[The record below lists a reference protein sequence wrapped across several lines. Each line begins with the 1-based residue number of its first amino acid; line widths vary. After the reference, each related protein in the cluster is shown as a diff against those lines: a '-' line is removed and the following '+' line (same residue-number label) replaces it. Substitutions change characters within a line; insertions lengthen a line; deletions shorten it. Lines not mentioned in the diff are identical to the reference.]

1 MSLHISIKPGE
12 GRNFAK
18 AGKMFIS
25 TMDKC
30 DEKQPIREVEADEKD
45 KFEQI
50 PNIKITK
57 DGSIEDCRE
66 VVYVA
71 GKSGSGKSW
80 YANQYAQKYQKVFPH
95 NPIYI
100 ISSVDDG
107 AKDMYKQLEDN
118 ALKNGE
124 ENVIRI
130 PKEEIK
136 DLDPVNFKDCL
147 VIFDDCG
154 QFKKPYLKECSDLR
168 DALLEIGRHKNVYM
182 VCIEHLLFQYKDTR
196 KLLNEATNVVFFPSS
211 CFHHIER
218 YCKQYAGLDK
228 ANIDKIRN
236 SKSRWM
242 TIFNSYP
249 VVIMGETECWI
260 P

>member
-1 MSLHISIKPGE
+1 MSLHISCKPGE

-18 AGKMFIS
+18 AGKYFIS
-25 TMDKC
+25 TMAQAKVS
-30 DEKQPIREVEADEKD
+30 PIKKVDADEKD
-45 KFEQI
+45 KFQQI
-50 PNIKITK
+50 PNIKLNK
-57 DGSIEDCRE
+57 DGQIEDCRE
-66 VVYVA
+66 VVYIA

-80 YANQYAQKYQKVFPH
+80 YANEYSLKYQKVFPN

-107 AKDMYKQLEDN
+107 DKDMYRQLEDN
-118 ALKNGE
+118 ALEG
-124 ENVIRI
+124 NVIRI

-136 DLDPVNFKDCL
+136 ALDPVNFKDCL

-154 QFKKPYLKECSDLR
+154 QFKKPYLLECSNLR

-182 VCIEHLLFQYKDTR
+182 LCIEHLLFQYKDTR

-218 YCKQYAGLDK
+218 YCRQFAGLDK
-228 ANIDKIRN
+228 ANIQKIRD